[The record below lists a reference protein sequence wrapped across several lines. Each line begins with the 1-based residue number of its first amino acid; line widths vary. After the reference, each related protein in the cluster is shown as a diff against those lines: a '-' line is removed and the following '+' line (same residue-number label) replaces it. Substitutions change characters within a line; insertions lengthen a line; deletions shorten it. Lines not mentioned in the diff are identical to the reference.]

1 MKDLYQ
7 VIVGPVMTEKTN
19 IINESEGK
27 VVFKVARDANK
38 IEIKRAVEDLFD
50 VKVGNVRTVNVHGK
64 KRRVGAKSVGRTSDW
79 KKAYITLTE
88 GQINLLDEL

>member
-7 VIVGPVMTEKTN
+7 VIVGPVMTEKSN
-19 IINESEGK
+19 VINEKEGK

-38 IEIKRAVEDLFD
+38 IEIKQAVENLFD
-50 VKVGNVRTVNVHGK
+50 VKVGSVRTVNVQGK
-64 KRRVGAKSVGRTSDW
+64 KRRVGAKSVGKASDW

>member
-27 VVFKVARDANK
+27 VVFRVARDANK
-38 IEIKRAVEDLFD
+38 IEIKQAVENLFD
-50 VKVGNVRTVNVHGK
+50 VKVGNVRTVNVNGK

>member
-19 IINESEGK
+19 TINENEGK

-38 IEIKRAVEDLFD
+38 IEIKQAVENLFD
-50 VKVGNVRTVNVHGK
+50 VKVGTVRTVNVHGK

>member
-7 VIVGPVMTEKTN
+7 VIVGPVMTEKSSV
-19 IINESEGK
+19 INESEGK

-38 IEIKRAVEDLFD
+38 IEIKQAVEKLFD
-50 VKVGNVRTVNVHGK
+50 VKVGNVRTVNVQGK
-64 KRRVGAKSVGRTSDW
+64 KRRMGAKSVGRTTDW

>member
-19 IINESEGK
+19 IINESEGI
-27 VVFKVARDANK
+27 VVFKVARDDNK
-38 IEIKRAVEDLFD
+38 IEIKQAVENLFD
-50 VKVGNVRTVNVHGK
+50 VKVGTVRTVNVHGK

>member
-7 VIVGPVMTEKTN
+7 VIVGPVMTEKSSAITEN
-19 IINESEGK
+19 EGK
-27 VVFKVARDANK
+27 IVFKVARDANK
-38 IEIKRAVEDLFD
+38 IEIKQAVEKLFD
-50 VKVGNVRTVNVHGK
+50 VKVGNVRTVNVQGR
-64 KRRVGAKSVGRTSDW
+64 KRRMGVKSVGRTADW